1 MCVSVILC
9 KRERYCHFACA
20 LSLHRLSPKKYKYKK
35 KETYHIVYA
44 SRLSCTYVAFLLLF
58 GDSVSVLFWF
68 VICCRYYYYCC
79 LLLFFFRG
87 PTTKKCVFSKNYKQK
102 HKVSTSMLCKQKIT
116 DRHES
121 HMFVK
126 IKNLI
131 SQENFD
137 VWIWG
142 YLRFY
147 CVCVCLFFFGLD
159 CVQIFKCFLNKRS
172 DTERKKTKIF
182 TCSGIKYKGLFSLK
196 FQLSMYLFF
205 LFSMEINRQHDTDC
219 FSALCNRSPVCLYN

>member
-35 KETYHIVYA
+35 QKHITLCMRLGSLVHMWHFFCCLVIVY
-44 SRLSCTYVAFLLLF
+44 RFCFGLS
-58 GDSVSVLFWF
+58 F
-68 VICCRYYYYCC
+68 VVVIIIIVVCCC
-79 LLLFFFRG
+79 FFFRG

-147 CVCVCLFFFGLD
+147 CVCVCLFFFCLD

-172 DTERKKTKIF
+172 DTERKKRKYLPVRESNTRDCSRQSSNCRCIF
-182 TCSGIKYKGLFSLK
+182 FSY
-196 FQLSMYLFF
+196 FQWK
-205 LFSMEINRQHDTDC
+205 
-219 FSALCNRSPVCLYN
+219 

>member
-1 MCVSVILC
+1 MRLGSLVHMW
-9 KRERYCHFACA
+9 HFFCC
-20 LSLHRLSPKKYKYKK
+20 LV
-35 KETYHIVYA
+35 IVY
-44 SRLSCTYVAFLLLF
+44 RFCFGLS
-58 GDSVSVLFWF
+58 F
-68 VICCRYYYYCC
+68 VVVIIIIVVCCC
-79 LLLFFFRG
+79 FFFRG

-131 SQENFD
+131 SEENFD

-147 CVCVCLFFFGLD
+147 CMCVCLFFCLD

-172 DTERKKTKIF
+172 DTERKKRKYLPVRESNTRDCSRQSSNCRCIF
-182 TCSGIKYKGLFSLK
+182 
-196 FQLSMYLFF
+196 FF

-219 FSALCNRSPVCLYN
+219 VSALCNRSPVCLYN